1 MIKQPSQLLRKAIAK
16 SRPELS
22 ESSINNYITNL
33 RMMLKKCHPDQQTKQ
48 LTTIFLK
55 DFSNIKKCID
65 EISNKNT
72 QKNRLTAVLVALGSD
87 DKKNEKLIDKYQALL
102 KTIMIK
108 VNEQINSQE
117 KTKVQKDNW
126 IDFNTV
132 KGILNKMLTDIND
145 VELWT
150 KPNLSKTEYAML
162 QKYVLLRFYVANP
175 VRNNVADT
183 KLISQKEYDDLKNKE
198 KNFLVKDKLSYKFYL
213 NNFKNVKRIGAKVL
227 TIDQALCKILTR
239 WFKINK
245 SGYFFT
251 LNDKITP
258 ITSNHITKILNSIFK
273 LYANGKKIS
282 TSMLRHIQISDDLKE
297 QPTIREKEA
306 KEQKIEDKY
315 QHSSNMNDTYRK
327 VN

>member
-1 MIKQPSQLLRKAIAK
+1 MIKQNSQLLRKAIAK
-16 SRPELS
+16 SRSELS

-33 RMMLKKCHPDQQTKQ
+33 RMLSKKCNQDQTKQ
-48 LTTIFLK
+48 LSSSFLK
-55 DFSNIKKCID
+55 NFSSIKNCID
-65 EISNKNT
+65 EISNNNT
-72 QKNRLTAVLVALGSD
+72 KKNRLTAILVALASD
-87 DKKNEKLIDKYQALL
+87 EKKDEKLIDKYQAFL

-117 KTKVQKDNW
+117 KTKVQRENW

-150 KPNLSKTEYAML
+150 KPNLSKSEYAML

-183 KLISQKEYDDLKNKE
+183 KVISQKEYDDLKNKE
-198 KNFLVKDKLSYKFYL
+198 ENYLVKDKLSYKFYL

-227 TIDQALCKILTR
+227 NIDPALSKILTR
-239 WFKINK
+239 WFKINT

-258 ITSNHITKILNSIFK
+258 ITSNHVTKILNSIFK
-273 LYANGKKIS
+273 KYANGKKIG
-282 TSMLRHIQISDDLKE
+282 TSLLRHIQISDDLKD
-297 QPTIREKEA
+297 QPTIKEKEA
-306 KEQKIEDKY
+306 KEEATENKY
-315 QHSSNMNDTYRK
+315 QHSSAINETYRK
-327 VN
+327 LN